1 MSDDAKDFEEKI
13 KKLCNMWN
21 VMNNTLKPKESLFK
35 LLSKTTEFPNKYEVI
50 MKTTNNFTN
59 FIKADSIINTL
70 NTLKS
75 GTSSIDM
82 KLLEKIIAT
91 SIEIN
96 KIDTSLY
103 LHRLPQMNFEIGLR
117 ITVEDFHDYIK
128 IIKCIFNSVVDVH
141 LQDIKD
147 IECKQFT
154 KRQIN
159 QLYSHSH
166 LLNNFNDYLNVLK
179 CLHQNKSIKIF
190 TENDGYELGIW
201 ILIPKGHKIKTEQ
214 RITIKRK
221 VCGFY
226 WILKNGFISNDIF
239 PNPSEKTYIKY
250 FRLQDYFCEKNPTQ
264 KHKLCFATIIEILD
278 QFYKLEGE
286 FDYNN
291 HISNNEIFRLILSSD
306 MPFELPNIYN
316 IKYYDFEKEY
326 ENSPGF
332 LFIKSLIK
340 QYLSKQALDEED
352 SLNISYNKYTYEFL
366 QNLVY
371 PKPKPNVEVLQPM
384 VDQDPKPKSFRE
396 IIKKMFY
403 KKRH

>member
-21 VMNNTLKPKESLFK
+21 VMNNNLKPKESLFK

-50 MKTTNNFTN
+50 MNITNNFTN

-70 NTLKS
+70 NTLKL

-91 SIEIN
+91 SIELN

-117 ITVEDFHDYIK
+117 ITVEDFHDYIM
-128 IIKCIFNSVVDVH
+128 IIKCIFNGVVDVH

-201 ILIPKGHKIKTEQ
+201 ILIPKGHKINTEQ

-250 FRLQDYFCEKNPTQ
+250 FRLQDYFCEKNPTR
-264 KHKLCFATIIEILD
+264 KRELCFATIIEILD

-291 HISNNEIFRLILSSD
+291 HISNNEIFKLILSSY
-306 MPFELPNIYN
+306 MPFELPNDHN
-316 IKYYDFEKEY
+316 IQQYYDFEKEY
-326 ENSPGF
+326 EKSPGF
-332 LFIKSLIK
+332 LFIKSLVK
-340 QYLSKQALDEED
+340 SKKYVNEED
-352 SLNISYNKYTYEFL
+352 ALNICTSYNKYKFL

-371 PKPKPNVEVLQPM
+371 PKPKPNAEVLQQT
-384 VDQDPKPKSFRE
+384 VNQEPKPKPFRE

-403 KKRH
+403 KKKH